1 MKSERR
7 KPRLGMLMMAAWA
20 SFLVACAMDVE
31 RDQKPGTEQNE
42 LTADKVTPD
51 ESTASEQAVSA
62 SDAEPATA
70 SEADSVNDAVV
81 RPRVSCR
88 RVVVS
93 SIPVFTTPS
102 GSTVLCRFFLG
113 DVFSH
118 FGFVSPPGRYITWCP
133 RGVPPA
139 QGTTGYAQASG
150 TVDGGC
156 G

>member
-7 KPRLGMLMMAAWA
+7 KARLNMLLVAAA
-20 SFLVACAMDVE
+20 AISLAACAMEVDGDEEV
-31 RDQKPGTEQNE
+31 
-42 LTADKVTPD
+42 APD
-51 ESTASEQAVSA
+51 ES
-62 SDAEPATA
+62 ATA
-70 SEADSVNDAVV
+70 EEAAPGTDDEVG
-81 RPRVSCR
+81 PLVSCR
-88 RVVVS
+88 RVTAS

-102 GSTVLCRFFLG
+102 GGTVLCSFFNG

-133 RGVPPA
+133 RGVPPS

>member
-7 KPRLGMLMMAAWA
+7 KARLNRLMVAAA
-20 SFLVACAMDVE
+20 AISLSACAMEGDGDEEV
-31 RDQKPGTEQNE
+31 GGAQNE
-42 LTADKVTPD
+42 LTADESVT
-51 ESTASEQAVSA
+51 TQKGASVSNT
-62 SDAEPATA
+62 EATA
-70 SEADSVNDAVV
+70 GAAASAESPADDDVV
-81 RPRVSCR
+81 TPRVSCR
-88 RVVVS
+88 RVTAS
-93 SIPVFTTPS
+93 SIPVFSTPS
-102 GSTVLCRFFLG
+102 GSAVLCSFFQG

-133 RGVPPA
+133 RGVPPS